1 MNDADRTL
9 ARAAQEEGTRR
20 RESPARVRLPPPP
33 RTTSHHMPRAL
44 RSAAKLQKAVVPPP
58 AAAEEARR
66 DPSLVLSPDVLGLV
80 LKRLSLQDL
89 AKLPRVAC
97 LSRSWADAVAEVF
110 DDGAVAA
117 GVTPVELRKL
127 KTIARESPSAGLWNP
142 LAPGVIVR
150 TS

>member
-1 MNDADRTL
+1 
-9 ARAAQEEGTRR
+9 
-20 RESPARVRLPPPP
+20 
-33 RTTSHHMPRAL
+33 MPRAL
-44 RSAAKLQKAVVPPP
+44 RSAAKLQKALAVVPPP
-58 AAAEEARR
+58 AAAAEEARH
-66 DPSLVLSPDVLGLV
+66 DPALVLSPDVLGLV

>member
-1 MNDADRTL
+1 MNDRPH
-9 ARAAQEEGTRR
+9 RSRPAQEEARD
-20 RESPARVRLPPPP
+20 ESPARVRLPPPP
-33 RTTSHHMPRAL
+33 RTQATMPRAL